1 MKSEVQKWGNSLAV
15 RIPKAFAQETRLAQ
29 GTAIDVSV
37 SGGNLIIA
45 PVRRRRFRLAKLLV
59 GVTAKNLHSEQWS
72 DAPQGNEV
80 W

>member
-15 RIPKAFAQETRLAQ
+15 RIPKAFAQETQLSQ
-29 GTAIDVSV
+29 GSAIEVSV

-45 PVRRRRFRLAKLLV
+45 PLRPTRYRLAKLLQ
-59 GVTAKNLHSEQWS
+59 GVTPRNLHAEQWS
-72 DAPQGNEV
+72 DAPQGHEV